1 MKDIKLNRLQKLGE
15 NLINNKDI
23 SYNSF
28 AYRIEYNDLYNQY
41 KDNQEFIQL
50 NKYVMENLHYKAIKS
65 FNYLDNFDKQKSKL

>member
-1 MKDIKLNRLQKLGE
+1 MKDIKLNRLQKLGQD
-15 NLINNKDI
+15 LINNKDI

-50 NKYVMENLHYKAIKS
+50 NKYVMENLHYKEIKS
-65 FNYLDNFDKQKSKL
+65 FPYLDKQKSKL

>member
-1 MKDIKLNRLQKLGE
+1 MKDEKLNRLEKLGE

-28 AYRIEYNDLYNQY
+28 AYRIEYNDLYNKY

-50 NKYVMENLHYKAIKS
+50 NKYVIKNLHHKTIKP
-65 FNYLDNFDKQKSKL
+65 FNYIDTLDKPKL